1 MCCHI
6 QLQIM
11 QVTDSHKENTLDQKQ
26 GKQGTYLELLQLL
39 IWCKD
44 LDQAFV
50 AQDPWHYQRLLAKDP
65 SQNQSPT

>member
-11 QVTDSHKENTLDQKQ
+11 QVTDLHNENILDQKQ
-26 GKQGTYLELLQLL
+26 GKQGAYLELLRLL
-39 IWCKD
+39 IWCRD
-44 LDQAFV
+44 SDQAFV
-50 AQDPWHYQRLLAKDP
+50 AQDPLHYQRLWAKDP